1 MKEKTYLF
9 TYCHHFDHSV
19 VIKKDLKYSQIT
31 NRGWWLDCFISPLF
45 RDLDDP
51 TFDETIEK
59 PLDKLVEIVKKKLEN
74 KSSITISGNYGY
86 LTICEAN
93 TVINLYTDI
102 L

>member
-1 MKEKTYLF
+1 MKEKAYLL

-19 VIKKDLKYSQIT
+19 VVKKGIKYSQIT

-45 RDLDDP
+45 RNLDDQ
-51 TFDETIEK
+51 TFDETIEE
-59 PLDKLVEIVKKKLEN
+59 PLDKLVETVKKELKN
-74 KSSITISGNYGY
+74 KSSITISGNDGY

-93 TVINLYTDI
+93 TVINLNTDI